1 LTFTPGLTK
10 KNSHLS
16 HCSDW
21 HCDGLG

>member
-10 KNSHLS
+10 NNSHLL
-16 HCSDW
+16 HSDW